1 MVRDPSDPGDPR
13 DRALD
18 RALSGLQRALDQ
30 APEVDRLTSRLMGQA
45 SDNHFA
51 EMVIDAMTPRGNR

>member
-1 MVRDPSDPGDPR
+1 MARELRDQHDPR

-18 RALSGLQRALDQ
+18 RALTGLQRALDQ
-30 APEVDRLTSRLMGQA
+30 APEVHHLTTRLLTQA
-45 SDNHFA
+45 SNNHFA

>member
-1 MVRDPSDPGDPR
+1 MVRDPNDTSDPR

-30 APEVDRLTSRLMGQA
+30 APEVARLTTSLIGQA
-45 SDNHFA
+45 RDNHFA
-51 EMVIDAMTPRGNR
+51 QMVVDAMTPRGNR